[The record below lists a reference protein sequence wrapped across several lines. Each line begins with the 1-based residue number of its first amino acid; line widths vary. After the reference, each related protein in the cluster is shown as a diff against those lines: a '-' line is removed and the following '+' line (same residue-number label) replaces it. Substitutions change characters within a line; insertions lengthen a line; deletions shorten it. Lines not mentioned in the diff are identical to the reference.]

1 MANAVDPPAPGNAEN
16 VTAPVES
23 PIPEHLQGKSASEM
37 AQAYQS
43 LEKKLGH
50 QANELGQL
58 RQMLNESQQANQP
71 PAEEVDFY
79 SDPETAVKQALSPV
93 MQKLQ
98 AVQLEITR
106 GKLEKAHPDYQQV
119 SSSTEFENWVADSP
133 ARVRLYQEAQVGHFE
148 SANELLST
156 FKEINAASEQ
166 HKASTEQAVKRDRQL
181 RAASSE
187 KGAASIPAGKMI
199 RRADIQDLKRNHPER
214 YRAMMPEITKAYQE
228 KRVID

>member
-1 MANAVDPPAPGNAEN
+1 MSNAVDPPAPGNADN

-23 PIPEHLQGKSASEM
+23 PIPEKLQGKSASEL
-37 AQAYQS
+37 AQMYTQ
-43 LEKKLGH
+43 LETKLGH
-50 QANELGQL
+50 QGNEIGQL
-58 RQMLNESQQANQP
+58 KQMLTESQTANQP

-79 SDPETAVKQALSPV
+79 SDPETAVKQQLSPV
-93 MQKLQ
+93 MQELQ
-98 AVQLEITR
+98 AVRLELAR

-133 ARVRLYQEAQVGHFE
+133 ARVRMYQEAQVGHFE

-166 HKASTEQAVKRDRQL
+166 HKTQTEQAVKRDRQL

-199 RRADIQDLKRNHPER
+199 RRADLQDLKRNNPER
-214 YRAMMPEITKAYQE
+214 YRAMMPEITKAYAE